1 LRLRQRG
8 QYFFF
13 VFKVPIDGA
22 AGNFCFA
29 RDGAQRGL
37 GVALF
42 VKEDEGGFQD
52 VVSGLFGFGFGSA
65 HDSNRVS
72 ADGAV

>member
-1 LRLRQRG
+1 M
-8 QYFFF
+8 
-13 VFKVPIDGA
+13 PIDGA

-52 VVSGLFGFGFGSA
+52 VVSGLFGFSFGSA
-65 HDSNRVS
+65 HDS
-72 ADGAV
+72 